1 MSTLIEK
8 IPSDE
13 LEMIDNYRRM
23 FAPSPYG
30 NCVKDW
36 APIDSVLRIWSE
48 AKDMNLIKLF
58 DGKLTISRPITYEK
72 SNNELINQISAM
84 TDFYCRMGR
93 EGRNG
98 YQFYR
103 AWNRWIIDTSYA
115 DLGITVNNWYDLRGL
130 MNFGTLARN
139 RYDGPTF
146 DIHLEGNKRIS
157 IQNGAK
163 ALKILGKIAE
173 AFDIAG
179 FEDFRICHSQI
190 LNDKKVKGEIYLS
203 IHPMDYMTMSD
214 NACGWES
221 CMAWTHDGGYRQ
233 GTVEMMNSPTVIVAY
248 MKSDKED
255 YKIDNIIWNN
265 KKWRQLYV
273 VDKDAIIAVK
283 DYPYHN
289 DYLNKFIIDWLRDL
303 AKERLG
309 WTYDEPICIN
319 VDDDDIEQ
327 NEKTFH
333 LELDCQNMYNDFGA
347 MDEHWLAV
355 GTEAYKRIGPRRSWI
370 NITYSGF
377 SQCMACGSIDPELCN
392 ENHLTCMNCQEI
404 RRCNECGD
412 IITGESYWLSG
423 QCLCHYCYDNLART
437 CDGCG
442 EDGDSRDFKY
452 AVHIIPRY
460 TEEDYLRNAKKF
472 IDSWDFN
479 WYDLSEEEILNGYLV
494 IDEIIHRFD
503 KYFCSEEC
511 FEDWKKDNMIEG
523 SALQEIRCH
532 HGGTGYA
539 IYFDDLNKGAQNAIL
554 FDKTPEEFKY
564 WCGCGS
570 SKIVIESIKP
580 VETSTTPSAVDLV
593 EGLITH

>member
-13 LEMIDNYRRM
+13 LRMIDEYRRM
-23 FAPSPYG
+23 FASSSYG
-30 NCVKDW
+30 NSVQNW
-36 APIDSVLRIWSE
+36 TPIENVLRVWSE

-58 DGKLTISRPITYEK
+58 DGKLTISKPITYEK
-72 SNNELINQISAM
+72 SNSELVNQMCAM
-84 TDFYCRMGR
+84 TDYYCRMGR

-98 YQFYR
+98 YQFHR
-103 AWNRWIIDTSYA
+103 AWNRWISNTSYV
-115 DLGITVNNWYDLRGL
+115 DLGISVENWYDLRNL
-130 MNFGTLARN
+130 MGFGTLALN
-139 RYDGPTF
+139 RYDGPAF
-146 DIHLEGNKRIS
+146 DIHLEGGKRIS

-163 ALKILGKIAE
+163 ALKVLGKIAE

-203 IHPMDYMTMSD
+203 IHPLDYMTMSD

-221 CMAWTHDGGYRQ
+221 CMSWTHDGGYRQ

-255 YKIDNIIWNN
+255 YTIDDITWNN

-273 VDKDAIIAVK
+273 VDKDAIVAVK

-303 AKERLG
+303 VKECLG

-319 VDDDDIEQ
+319 ADDYIEQ
-327 NEKTFH
+327 NEKKFN
-333 LELDCQNMYNDFGA
+333 LGLGCGNMYNDFGA
-347 MDEHWLAV
+347 MDEHWVAI
-355 GTEAYKRIGPRRSWI
+355 GTEAYKRVSPRKSWI
-370 NITYSGF
+370 DITYSGD

-392 ENHLTCMNCQEI
+392 ENHLTCMDCQEI
-404 RRCNECGD
+404 RRCDECGD
-412 IITGESYWLSG
+412 IIEGESYWLG
-423 QCLCHYCYDNLART
+423 DQCLCHYCYDNFART

-452 AVHIIPRY
+452 IVHVLPRY
-460 TEEDYLRNAKKF
+460 THEDHLRNAEKL
-472 IDSWDFN
+472 IDSWEFN
-479 WYDLSEEEILNGYLV
+479 WYSFTEEEVLNDYFV
-494 IDEIIHRFD
+494 IDEINYRFD

-511 FEDWKKDNMIEG
+511 FEAWREDNMIKG
-523 SALQEIRCH
+523 STLQEIYFRN
-532 HGGTGYA
+532 GVKEYA
-539 IYFDDLNKGAQNAIL
+539 IYYDDLTRSAQNMIL
-554 FDKTPEEFKY
+554 RNKTPEEFKD
-564 WCGCGS
+564 WCSCGS
-570 SKIVIESIKP
+570 AKIAIEGIKP
-580 VETSTTPSAVDLV
+580 VEESTTPSVVFPA
-593 EGLITH
+593 EGPIIPW